1 MENSIITQLTVL
13 GLSDREA
20 AVYAAL
26 LGMKKGT
33 ALTVAQSAGIKRPT
47 AYFVLESLCQKKL
60 VAVTKFR
67 SVRDYRALPLEHLK
81 NYIAKQK
88 KLADEYLPTIQRL
101 YSERQKKLRLR
112 VYHDL
117 SDIKTLLEKSLREKS
132 ILHVLGER
140 KVFEQN
146 LSTYWQ
152 YFIKRA
158 GQLNIAPLFKNRPGS
173 VSLLL
178 WSDKVAFVEIKKRP
192 QVFGFK
198 NCKLHD
204 YYQKIWNRY

>member
-1 MENSIITQLTVL
+1 MENSIIAQLKVL
-13 GLSDREA
+13 GLSDRES

-26 LGMKKGT
+26 LVMKKGT

-47 AYFVLESLCQKKL
+47 AYFVLESLRQKKL

-67 SVRDYRALPLEHLK
+67 NVRDYRALPLEHLK
-81 NYIAKQK
+81 NYISKQK
-88 KLADEYLPTIQRL
+88 KLADEYLPTIQKL
-101 YSERQKKLRLR
+101 YNKRQTKLRLR
-112 VYHDL
+112 VYHGL
-117 SDIKTLLEKSLREKS
+117 SDVKTLLEKSLGEKS
-132 ILHVLGER
+132 VLHIIGEK

-146 LSTYWQ
+146 LGAYWQ

-158 GQLNIAPLFKNRPGS
+158 GQLNIMPLFKHYSGPIH
-173 VSLLL
+173 LLL
-178 WSDKVAFVEIKKRP
+178 WSDKVAFIEVKDRP

-198 NCKLHD
+198 NHELHD

>member
-1 MENSIITQLTVL
+1 MENSIIAQLKVL

-26 LGMKKGT
+26 LVLKNGT

-67 SVRDYRALPLEHLK
+67 NVRDYRALPLEHLR
-81 NYIAKQK
+81 NYISKQK
-88 KLADEYLPTIQRL
+88 KLADDYLPTIQKL
-101 YSERQKKLRLR
+101 YNERPTKLRLR
-112 VYHDL
+112 VYHNL

-132 ILHVLGER
+132 ILHIIGER
-140 KVFEQN
+140 KIFEQN
-146 LSTYWQ
+146 LGAYWQ

-158 GQLNIAPLFKNRPGS
+158 GQLNIMPLFKHHSSS

-178 WSDKVAFVEIKKRP
+178 WSDKVAFIEMKNQP

-198 NCKLHD
+198 NCELHD